1 AAGGAERA
9 GGARGR
15 AADGARPRIAFV
27 FPGQGSQWA
36 GMGRELLA
44 GEPVFRA
51 AIERCAAAL
60 APHVE
65 WSLREQLEAGAA
77 LDRIDVVQPAL
88 FAMEVGL
95 AALWRAWGVTPDA
108 VIGHSLGEVAAAHV
122 AGALSLEDAARV
134 ICVRSR
140 LLHTVSGRG

>member
-1 AAGGAERA
+1 
-9 GGARGR
+9 
-15 AADGARPRIAFV
+15 
-27 FPGQGSQWA
+27 
-36 GMGRELLA
+36 
-44 GEPVFRA
+44 RA
-51 AIERCAAAL
+51 AIERCAAAF

-140 LLHTVSGRG
+140 LLHTVSGRGAMAVVELGAEEAEARLGPRGALLSIAAWN